1 MLGMP
6 SKVSR
11 RPLGGAAAHCGLGA
25 TRAGGNARGRSRA
38 QRHRARLGQRGRRGG
53 QGGGEAGDEPAGAL
67 PSHGAAG
74 HRPRAPAEGL
84 MARPLRLRLVPPLL
98 AVLCSAAGASALL
111 AGRVGWAWALVAGTA
126 AGAIAAWFFLGRF
139 PEVLEALA
147 DALDSLRE
155 RDYAPRIDERRS
167 GPLSILAARFNALA
181 GALRGERNDVYQK
194 EMLLETVLE
203 TAPTAILVCDENDV
217 VVIANTAARDLL
229 GDGRRLSG
237 APFSEVL
244 DRCAPEV
251 RAALQGQDDA
261 LFSVDRNHETETY
274 LAVSRWFELNTRRHR
289 VHLLPPFTRELARK
303 EVEVW
308 KKAIRIISHELANS
322 LAPITSMVH
331 SARTLA
337 SRPGEG
343 EQVEKA
349 LAAVEERSTALRVF
363 LEGYAAFARLPQP
376 DKKEVP
382 WEQFLSGVRSLY
394 SFSLDGALP
403 ATPGFFDRAQLQQ
416 VLINLLKNAVEAG
429 SAPDQ
434 CAIKISAL
442 PEGGAELL
450 VMDRGAGMPEEV
462 RHRALEPFYSTK
474 KRGSGLGLPLCRE
487 IVEAHG
493 GRMWVL
499 PRDGGGTAVR
509 CWLPGRV

>member
-1 MLGMP
+1 M
-6 SKVSR
+6 
-11 RPLGGAAAHCGLGA
+11 A
-25 TRAGGNARGRSRA
+25 RALRF
-38 QRHRARLGQRGRRGG
+38 RLGPRV
-53 QGGGEAGDEPAGAL
+53 PAIVCVSAL
-67 PSHGAAG
+67 PA
-74 HRPRAPAEGL
+74 
-84 MARPLRLRLVPPLL
+84 
-98 AVLCSAAGASALL
+98 ALL
-111 AGRVGWAWALVAGTA
+111 AGRIGWAWALAVGLA
-126 AGAIAAWFFLGRF
+126 AGGVAARLLLGRA
-139 PEVLEALA
+139 PGVLHAIG

-155 RDYAPRIDERRS
+155 HDYAVRVDERSS
-167 GPLSILAARFNALA
+167 GSLSPLAARFNALA
-181 GALRGERNDVYQK
+181 AALRSERNDVYQK
-194 EMLLETVLE
+194 ELLLETVLE
-203 TAPTAILVCDENDV
+203 TAPSAMVVCNEEDL

-229 GDGRRLSG
+229 GEGKRLTGSR
-237 APFSEVL
+237 FSEVL

-251 RAALQGQDDA
+251 RKALQGTEEA
-261 LFSVDRNHETETY
+261 LFTVERGGETETY
-274 LAVSRWFELNTRRHR
+274 MVVGRWFELNSRRHR
-289 VHLLPPFTRELARK
+289 VVLLRPFTRELARK

-308 KKAIRIISHELANS
+308 KKAIRVISHELANS

-337 SRPGEG
+337 SRPGEA
-343 EQVEKA
+343 QQLDKA
-349 LAAVEERSTALRVF
+349 LAAVEERSTALRTF
-363 LEGYAAFARLPQP
+363 LEGYARFARLPQP

-382 WEQFLSGVRSLY
+382 WEEFLAGVRSLY
-394 SFSLDGALP
+394 SFSLEGALP
-403 ATPGFFDRAQLQQ
+403 ALPGFFDRAQLQQ

-429 SAPDQ
+429 STPDQ

-462 RHRALEPFYSTK
+462 RRRALEPFYSTK